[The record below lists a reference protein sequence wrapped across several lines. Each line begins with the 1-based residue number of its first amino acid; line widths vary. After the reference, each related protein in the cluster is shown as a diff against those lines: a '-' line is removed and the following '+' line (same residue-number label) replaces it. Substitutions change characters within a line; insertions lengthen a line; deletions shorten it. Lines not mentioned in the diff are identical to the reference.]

1 MAKGILYEK
10 EEPRPGSSQPRRT
23 FSPGRCTN
31 LAHAMALAFLGDPP
45 VDQRATEAVT
55 ERGEPRIVY
64 CSANHID
71 TDKLNDILENIR
83 WEGAWRMAD
92 DLSRL
97 VDEDDWVLCT
107 DVFELLQ
114 ARTAHVTPSLQDRW
128 TLTDIGGLEG
138 LAAVCGVLFLTSVSS
153 ATDFSIYV
161 DNMEIASNLVSGYS
175 SREVLVCLMLE
186 FYLQIAARPGSLW
199 VEWVP
204 SEANIADIPSRHPFE
219 TDLAPFVDA
228 PELKSILGAANRRP
242 FVFPTHSS
250 LWTALP
256 PASLASAGGAGG
268 TGLPGGKEGFE
279 PEPPGPQT
287 GASP

>member
-1 MAKGILYEK
+1 MIRRAANAPLRIAAKGTYGASWKAVERCLSFMHDVINIVG
-10 EEPRPGSSQPRRT
+10 PRTVSLRRPS
-23 FSPGRCTN
+23 FQ
-31 LAHAMALAFLGDPP
+31 AHFARVYTDASFRGLGIVVLIDNVAFWA
-45 VDQRATEAVT
+45 AT
-55 ERGEPRIVY
+55 
-64 CSANHID
+64 
-71 TDKLNDILENIR
+71 L
-83 WEGAWRMAD
+83 
-92 DLSRL
+92 
-97 VDEDDWVLCT
+97 
-107 DVFELLQ
+107 
-114 ARTAHVTPSLQDRW
+114 VTPSLQDRW
-128 TLTDIGGLEG
+128 ALTDIGGLEG

-153 ATDFSIYV
+153 ATDLSIYV

-204 SEANIADIPSRHPFE
+204 SEANIADIPSRHPLE

-228 PELKSILGAANRRP
+228 PELKGILGAANRRP

-256 PASLASAGGAGG
+256 PASLASAGVAGG